1 MKLVLTSNLDC
12 NFPNYRKEFPQDR
25 FPKAV
30 ISPEA
35 PAAKLRE
42 LLSGGLPHAIP
53 EMMSTMVTLVK
64 IGEKIDCQFELP
76 TKFRATAR
84 WIEP

>member
-1 MKLVLTSNLDC
+1 MRTSNLDC
-12 NFPNYRKEFPQDR
+12 NFPNYRKGFPQDR

-64 IGEKIDCQFELP
+64 IGEKLNSRAN
-76 TKFRATAR
+76 FRTEVLDDHIREDRAS
-84 WIEP
+84 